1 MFGDRVGRG
10 KAIAALASAACLGV
24 VAFGT
29 GAVVAHDGGAGD
41 RHGAKGDYKSF
52 RVHPHRN
59 AYRITTDPD
68 PYEPFAISLGHRV
81 GNLLFIS
88 GQASLD
94 QEGNI
99 VGAGDFDAQA
109 EQAFANLERVLQAGG
124 SSLAK
129 VVKVNIYMTDIS
141 QFPKIVELRQRFFS
155 EPYPAD
161 TIVEVTSLALPELM
175 IEIEAVAIVEGRMID
190 PGPGALAR

>member
-1 MFGDRVGRG
+1 V
-10 KAIAALASAACLGV
+10 AAGLVAAVCLGA
-24 VAFGT
+24 VAFGA
-29 GAVVAHDGGAGD
+29 GATIAHEGGGGARD
-41 RHGAKGDYKSF
+41 GAKGDHKSF

-68 PYEPFAISLGHRV
+68 PYEPFNIALGYRV

-94 QEGNI
+94 QQGNI
-99 VGAGDFDAQA
+99 VGVGDFDAQA
-109 EQAFANLERVLQAGG
+109 AQAFENLERVLEAGG
-124 SSLAK
+124 SSLDK

-141 QFPKIVELRQRFFS
+141 LFPKIVELRAKYFTA
-155 EPYPAD
+155 PYPAD

-175 IEIEAVAIVEGRMID
+175 IEIEAVAIAKGRIID
-190 PGPGALAR
+190 PGPGALAG